1 MLILYD
7 ILDASP
13 VLSSSVQPTVWLWE
27 TFFPNCSLI
36 YLAMDFPGSISL
48 VAISEQLLSCENMH

>member
-1 MLILYD
+1 MQ
-7 ILDASP
+7 A
-13 VLSSSVQPTVWLWE
+13 LSSHRQCNPQSGYGKLGL
-27 TFFPNCSLI
+27 FFSNGSLI